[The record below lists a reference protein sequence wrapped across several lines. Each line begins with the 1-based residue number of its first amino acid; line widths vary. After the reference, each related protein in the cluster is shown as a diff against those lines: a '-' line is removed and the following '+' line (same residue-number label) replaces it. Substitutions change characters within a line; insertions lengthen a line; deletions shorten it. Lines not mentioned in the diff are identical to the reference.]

1 MPSKDFIL
9 WFDLETTGSESRT
22 ASILEFGAV
31 LTDRDLNT
39 IADFEATI
47 RPTDVLNI
55 YGLSPVV
62 VEMHT
67 KSGLWT
73 DLITQPNHRSYKTL
87 QDDILSWLDE
97 VTKGEKQHIPSAGS
111 GVSHFDRNFLQ
122 RLLPDLNARL
132 TYWNLDIGVVRR
144 FMELAG
150 TPLPVALVEAKT
162 HRALEDAYAHLN
174 EARAWVDLMQTSLTT
189 NGRLTETARCTSD

>member
-9 WFDLETTGSESRT
+9 WFDLETTGSDYLRT
-22 ASILEFGAV
+22 DIIEIGAV

-39 IADFEATI
+39 IADFEATH
-47 RPTDVLNI
+47 RPEHINLLALD
-55 YGLSPVV
+55 PVV
-62 VEMHT
+62 IDMHAKT
-67 KSGLWT
+67 NLWH
-73 DLITQPNHRSYKTL
+73 DIIKEPSHRSYATL
-87 QDDILSWLDE
+87 QTDILSWLDE

-111 GVSHFDRNFLQ
+111 GVSHFDRKYLE
-122 RLLPDLNARL
+122 RHLPAFNARL

-150 TPLPVALVEAKT
+150 TPLPLALVEAKT

-189 NGRLTETARCTSD
+189 NERLTETARCTSD

>member
-1 MPSKDFIL
+1 MPSKNFIL
-9 WFDLETTGSESRT
+9 WFDLETTGSES
-22 ASILEFGAV
+22 AKHDIIEFGAV

-39 IADFEATI
+39 IADFEATL
-47 RPTDVLNI
+47 RPPLSLNI
-55 YGLSPVV
+55 FDINPVV
-62 VEMHT
+62 IEMHVT
-67 KSGLWT
+67 NGLWA
-73 DLITQPNHRSYKTL
+73 DLIKQPNHRSYVTL
-87 QDDILSWLDE
+87 QRDLLSWLDE

-111 GVSHFDRNFLQ
+111 GVSHFDRLFLK
-122 RLLPDLNARL
+122 RFLPEFNARL